1 MINLNEDQQNA
12 ITQILKFIKTKES
25 DFMCF
30 LGCAG
35 SGKSTTIQH
44 LFEHLPAG
52 TKVCFTATT
61 NKAVKVLRTMAAKKN
76 LNVECITIH
85 SLLGLSMQFKDGKE
99 TLKSGGKSQ
108 FEKFDLVVIDESSMI
123 NTELLGYIH
132 RAVNRSGNTQVLF
145 IGDSNQLPPVGEK
158 MSPVFAI
165 NNKVVLTKV
174 VRQAQGNPILNLC
187 TAIRTEIDNGTFNVP
202 QIIPATNEA
211 GNIGVHIM
219 SGEAFEQWMPSAFS
233 HENFNDN
240 YDKFRVVAWRNATV
254 DRFNNIIQ
262 KLRYPD
268 LTMPFAI
275 GEPVTFSK
283 PLHQVS
289 TKADFVSDTPL
300 QQGWDAILCSTE
312 SEGVIENVVKIE
324 PFELKPSD
332 EQVAKGFN
340 FRPFVIDRYVVTVK
354 LLDDDE
360 LVSCVIAGNK
370 AQLKAMLD
378 FVSNNA
384 RNGSGNFVWF
394 DFYRLQKYFADL
406 RPGYCLTVHKSQ
418 GSTYNNVFIDVN
430 DIVSNPDHE
439 ETLRCLYVAVSRASE
454 NVVINV

>member
-1 MINLNEDQQNA
+1 
-12 ITQILKFIKTKES
+12 
-25 DFMCF
+25 
-30 LGCAG
+30 
-35 SGKSTTIQH
+35 
-44 LFEHLPAG
+44 
-52 TKVCFTATT
+52 
-61 NKAVKVLRTMAAKKN
+61 
-76 LNVECITIH
+76 
-85 SLLGLSMQFKDGKE
+85 
-99 TLKSGGKSQ
+99 
-108 FEKFDLVVIDESSMI
+108 
-123 NTELLGYIH
+123 
-132 RAVNRSGNTQVLF
+132 
-145 IGDSNQLPPVGEK
+145 
-158 MSPVFAI
+158 
-165 NNKVVLTKV
+165 
-174 VRQAQGNPILNLC
+174 
-187 TAIRTEIDNGTFNVP
+187 
-202 QIIPATNEA
+202 
-211 GNIGVHIM
+211 
-219 SGEAFEQWMPSAFS
+219 
-233 HENFNDN
+233 
-240 YDKFRVVAWRNATV
+240 
-254 DRFNNIIQ
+254 
-262 KLRYPD
+262 
-268 LTMPFAI
+268 
-275 GEPVTFSK
+275 VTFSK